1 MTRIVNL
8 MASDIWSDV
17 DITNR
22 TEAMLR
28 AQFSLTDEQ
37 VLNRKVTGAQLGIYQ
52 LTDADKAQVAA
63 FAAATLASREA
74 GDAAR
79 ADMATLRQIL
89 DVEAAQRR
97 LAAPEVQPEVDG
109 QGQVTNQDA
118 VDADAAERAAAQA
131 VVDAASPEVMEWV
144 LKRNPPPPPEPEVD
158 NVAGQMGASR
168 LASL

>member
-8 MASDIWSDV
+8 MASDLWSEA

-28 AQFSLTDEQ
+28 AQFSLIDEQ

-63 FAAATLASREA
+63 FAAATVASREA

-79 ADMATLRQIL
+79 ADMVTLRQIL

-97 LAAPEVQPEVDG
+97 LAEPEVQPEIDE
-109 QGQVTNQDA
+109 QGQVVNQDA
-118 VDADAAERAAAQA
+118 VDADVAERAAAQA

-158 NVAGQMGASR
+158 ETLPIEADEV
-168 LASL
+168 